1 MTYNTFV
8 QTVKRKSNPS
18 FTCVLNG
25 ILLLTALTESKK
37 EFYVK
42 KDTGY
47 DIFKS
52 NENFKF
58 FNIEKNKKFQCLEK
72 IYAENLNQ
80 DYPSYIDGGN
90 VSSYRSTYELGDGG
104 RSKNV
109 YSLNYYNDIIERKNK
124 NLKRYIKDVTEKEIN
139 LNNIITDR
147 SSSIIHYD
155 LYGDDN
161 IVYDRKR
168 DLKNK
173 LELKTKIN
181 LDEEKVQSFDKNHY
195 FISIPSFKMKNNE
208 YFYYIDKLIR
218 LIYEKTPYQN
228 LILLSGSNEDK
239 EYCFKKF
246 NIKTTEHYNVISK
259 KKYSAGTKLKTNFSS
274 ILKDVLYVQKSQ
286 AKFIHLRSLI
296 KLFETTPDDL
306 QYHQVY
312 KQWYYKPGTF
322 NYCCMLAKEY
332 NIIDLA

>member
-1 MTYNTFV
+1 MTYDTFV

-25 ILLLTALTESKK
+25 IFLLTALTESKK

-52 NENFKF
+52 NKNFKF
-58 FNIEKNKKFQCLEK
+58 INIEKNKKFQCLNK
-72 IYAENLNQ
+72 VYAENLNQ

-90 VSSYRSTYELGDGG
+90 VSAYRSTHELGDGG
-104 RSKNV
+104 RSKNI
-109 YSLNYYNDIIERKNK
+109 YSLNYYNDIIKRKDENFK
-124 NLKRYIKDVTEKEIN
+124 KYIRDVTEKEIN
-139 LNNIITDR
+139 SNNIITDR
-147 SSSIIHYD
+147 SSGLIHYN

-161 IVYDRKR
+161 IVYDKKS

-181 LDEEKVQSFDKNHY
+181 LNEEKIQSFDKNHY
-195 FISIPSFKMKNNE
+195 FICIPSFKMKNNE

-246 NIKTTEHYNVISK
+246 NIKTTEHYDVISK
-259 KKYSAGTKLKTNFSS
+259 KKYNTGTKHKSNFSS
-274 ILKDVLYVQKSQ
+274 IIKDILYVQNSH
-286 AKFIHLRSLI
+286 AKLLDLRSLI
-296 KLFETTPDDL
+296 KLFINSSDL
-306 QYHQVY
+306 QYHHVY
-312 KQWYYKPGTF
+312 KQWYKPASF
-322 NYCCMLAKEY
+322 NKCCVLAKEY